1 MYNLETGSDYSPV
14 FASKHDPRTG
24 LDFNQLVKWD
34 WPGRSFWEPQVLSF
48 TSTKMSHCIYLYDT
62 NQGRTD
68 PDSESDLFIC
78 LGKKSGQPKPKNQF
92 AVFVYQVEKF
102 DWTIG

>member
-1 MYNLETGSDYSPV
+1 MYYLETGSDYSPV

-34 WPGRSFWEPQVLSF
+34 WAGRTFSQSLTF
-48 TSTKMSHCIYLYDT
+48 TSTELSYCIYLYDT

-68 PDSESDLFIC
+68 PDSVSDLLIC
-78 LGKKSGQPKPKNQF
+78 LGKKSGQPKSKNQF

-102 DWTIG
+102 DWTIE